1 MRVCATLDDQIVAE
15 LDGMAE
21 EKGVKRTQLVVDA
34 VSRYLHPD
42 QSGVGP
48 SDQPSPESIQMR
60 GQLDSA
66 NQELESLRTQIEQL
80 RAGAVVSG
88 SEDLQP
94 IVDQLKSDLEIAN
107 KELSGLR
114 PQLETLRD
122 REAERQA
129 ESDAQHSQADQ
140 LKRQLEQANR
150 DLESLKLQ
158 QDHLQSQRDEK
169 RAEAESLRSE
179 AAKLREEMQNN
190 SYELDKLKEVIK
202 TKDAEISFLR
212 SHIHEL
218 SQKLI
223 APSLPGSKPWWQFW
237 R

>member
-1 MRVCATLDDQIVAE
+1 MAE
-15 LDGMAE
+15 LDGLAE

-34 VSRYLHPD
+34 VNQYLHPD
-42 QSGVGP
+42 QSGAVP
-48 SDQPSPESIQMR
+48 STQEESIQLR
-60 GQLDSA
+60 DQLDSA

-80 RAGAVVSG
+80 NAGAAVSG

-94 IVDQLKSDLEIAN
+94 IVDQLKSE
-107 KELSGLR
+107 
-114 PQLETLRD
+114 LETLKAQ
-122 REAERQA
+122 EAERQA
-129 ESDAQHSQADQ
+129 ESDAQRSQADQ

-150 DLESLKLQ
+150 ELENIKLA

-169 RAEAESLRSE
+169 RAEVESLRGE
-179 AAKLREEMQNN
+179 AVKIREEMQNN
-190 SYELDKLKEVIK
+190 TYELDKLREVIK